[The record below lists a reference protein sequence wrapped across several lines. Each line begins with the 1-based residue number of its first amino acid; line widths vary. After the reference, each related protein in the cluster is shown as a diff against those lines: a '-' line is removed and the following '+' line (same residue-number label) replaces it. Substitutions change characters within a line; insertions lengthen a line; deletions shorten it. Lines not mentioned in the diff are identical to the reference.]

1 MYINKVITSLQEPD
15 NMEKINT
22 ITGLNVFDTDNWCDL
37 SQFECTPELKK
48 FVREEELQALK
59 DKKAD
64 YIAFRIDC

>member
-37 SQFECTPELKK
+37 SQFEETSKLKK
-48 FVREEELQALK
+48 YITDEEFKALK
-59 DKKAD
+59 DRNAD

>member
-37 SQFECTPELKK
+37 SQFEDTPELKK
-48 FVREEELQALK
+48 FVTDEEFQALK
-59 DKKAD
+59 DRKAD

>member
-37 SQFECTPELKK
+37 SQFEDIPELKK
-48 FVREEELQALK
+48 FIREEEFLALK
-59 DKKAD
+59 DRKAD